1 MRLIILV
8 KVLEIIGIYLPLQG
22 IKRNLHESRP
32 LKRGTFSRRQKPY
45 PFATSPTP
53 SQFYP
58 AKVNTVLRY
67 MQEGRHFFF
76 HIFLFSSS
84 LSVHAVNIGVIWSKG
99 AGGGFFSTLKNTSAK
114 PSGQTFGYKAPK
126 GQSRDSGRGFWPL
139 CNSALLLEGALLQR
153 QHLQPGRSPRRR
165 RRR

>member
-8 KVLEIIGIYLPLQG
+8 KVLEIIGIYLHLKG
-22 IKRNLHESRP
+22 LKKIFAESRP
-32 LKRGTFSRRQKPY
+32 LNRRTFSQEQKPY
-45 PFATSPTP
+45 LFAPHLTP

-67 MQEGRHFFF
+67 MQEVRHFFF

-126 GQSRDSGRGFWPL
+126 EQSRDSGRGFWPL

-153 QHLQPGRSPRRR
+153 QHLQPGRSPCRRR
-165 RRR
+165 HR